1 MGPLSKKPPWLPVVW
16 AAGSKVEAGARWAGR
31 VIQVGGEVGQT
42 QVGGVGS
49 GLNLDTGESNWSPRS
64 KGGSNDRSET
74 RPIFSLS
81 LCKNREGRAER
92 AWKELGGAWEGLG
105 GGGSACVGC
114 ETPVRH
120 YGGRAEL
127 TFGLGSPE
135 FPGETGLGHTLAIA
149 PVKCILNIHW
159 MSSPRG

>member
-16 AAGSKVEAGARWAGR
+16 AAGSKVEVGARWAGR

-42 QVGGVGS
+42 QVGGVES

-92 AWKELGGAWEGLG
+92 AWEELGRAWEEVVPPVLG
-105 GGGSACVGC
+105 VRRLLDITVGVLSRPLDLGAQSSQ
-114 ETPVRH
+114 ER
-120 YGGRAEL
+120 RAWGTRL
-127 TFGLGSPE
+127 PSP
-135 FPGETGLGHTLAIA
+135 L
-149 PVKCILNIHW
+149 
-159 MSSPRG
+159 